1 MGTVATMAYEGRI
14 TGGGPS
20 DPKLRTEL
28 LNTGWQPYSF
38 VLPHPDGTLS
48 YVKFGRFDPIAMPFG
63 MMADIMDVAKHPDP
77 VLASKAKGMAEAMA
91 TGMLKSLTDKLYLQN
106 LNHTIEAISDPDKA
120 GWKTAGGYVENYVP
134 LSSAL
139 RAGNPDPYMRE
150 ARTFLDKIKMSL
162 PGFSEDVPAKRD
174 FAGDPVTA
182 HKGIWLTD
190 KGSQV
195 DHEMNRMS
203 LEQGVTI
210 GPPPPSAHGGT
221 DLRTIQMQDGSNAYD
236 RLQELSAQPVP
247 GMPRLK
253 EALGNLINTDAYKN
267 APDGASNDRGT
278 KPAMLLD
285 QIGRYRNA
293 ASKIVSADP
302 NVRKAEYDRQMK
314 TAAAYSSKN
323 ANPSPGNQTSQM
335 LDTLGK
341 QFGVDMHGLAGG
353 SGAPT
358 PSPLPPGA
366 RPITQ

>member
-1 MGTVATMAYEGRI
+1 MVDAPISTTPQDPQAAAVANPQAPAAPAPEPAMLDEPPLLEEPPLESPEASAPPPVPQGTFPTDSPMAAMAGGVAKAAFATKDFL
-14 TGGGPS
+14 TGGTPS
-20 DPKLRTEL
+20 EDDKSPTR
-28 LNTGWQPYSF
+28 
-38 VLPHPDGTLS
+38 
-48 YVKFGRFDPIAMPFG
+48 
-63 MMADIMDVAKHPDP
+63 
-77 VLASKAKGMAEAMA
+77 KA
-91 TGMLKSLTDKLYLQN
+91 
-106 LNHTIEAISDPDKA
+106 IEANANASA
-120 GWKTAGGYVENYVP
+120 E
-134 LSSAL
+134 SSTVNGL
-139 RAGNPDPYMRE
+139 V
-150 ARTFLDKIKMSL
+150 S
-162 PGFSEDVPAKRD
+162 
-174 FAGDPVTA
+174 
-182 HKGIWLTD
+182 GIWLTD